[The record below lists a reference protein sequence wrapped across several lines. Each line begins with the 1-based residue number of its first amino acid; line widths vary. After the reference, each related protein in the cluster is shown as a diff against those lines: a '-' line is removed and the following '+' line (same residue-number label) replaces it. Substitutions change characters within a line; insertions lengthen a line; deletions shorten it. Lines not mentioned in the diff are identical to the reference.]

1 MKAKQLELFKTYR
14 ESFLIRAKKVLISIK
29 DFVYF
34 RFIKPIKKA
43 RRRRKFE
50 QKKAVL
56 NEAIRNVIE
65 NFEPLLIRI
74 LNETYSD
81 YEQAGLPKNGYTIQM
96 EHDIKRLYQI
106 KIKDFI
112 NSNK

>member
-14 ESFLIRAKKVLISIK
+14 ESFLIRARTFLVAVK
-29 DFVYF
+29 DFMYF
-34 RFIKPIKKA
+34 KFIKPIKKA
-43 RRRRKFE
+43 RRRREFE
-50 QKKAVL
+50 RKKAIL
-56 NEAIRNVIE
+56 NEAIGNVIE

-96 EHDIKRLYQI
+96 EDDIKRLYQI